1 MKKLQEIT
9 KIGRVSSIDPV
20 SRTARVVFEDEDNM
34 VSGPLIVL
42 QNHPTITVER
52 AVDESKW
59 DYSAKYATADRKL
72 GLGETYSDT
81 IPDTIS
87 LSKTIEYKKE
97 NAAEDCPR
105 TGTLEYKTHK
115 ETIKV
120 HPWLPYI
127 NQMVVCLFLAT
138 GDGDGFI
145 IGGF

>member
-1 MKKLQEIT
+1 MKNIQEII
-9 KIGRVSSIDPV
+9 KIGRVSSVDV
-20 SRTARVVFEDEDNM
+20 EKRTARVVFEDKDDM

-52 AVDESKW
+52 EVDGSKW
-59 DYSAKYATADRKL
+59 NYSANYAAADRKL
-72 GLGETYSDT
+72 GLGESYTKS
-81 IPDTIS
+81 IPDIIN
-87 LSKTIEYKKE
+87 LSKIIEYEKV
-97 NAAEDCPR
+97 NAVEDCSR
-105 TGTLEYKTHK
+105 TGVLEEKFHK

-127 NQMVVCLFLAT
+127 EQIVVCIFIAT